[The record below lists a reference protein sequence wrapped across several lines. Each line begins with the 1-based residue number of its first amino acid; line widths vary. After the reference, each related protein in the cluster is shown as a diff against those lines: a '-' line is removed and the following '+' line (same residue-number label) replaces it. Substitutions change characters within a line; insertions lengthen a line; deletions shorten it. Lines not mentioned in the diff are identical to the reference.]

1 MLSVSVSPVLVAISY
16 LFYLHKK
23 SGIVGLSLWPVLLVI
38 TPPGL
43 LIMAM
48 LHAGNTR
55 DMLQDKEGGIRTRA
69 MKMGLEGSQ
78 IAYQTLLLVAYLLIT
93 IMVMIQML
101 DSWVFLV
108 LLSFPLAIK
117 NLKLMKR
124 ATMDDLGIIRFL
136 DTYTARL
143 VLIFSLLMVAGNLIA
158 SLTYD

>member
-55 DMLQDKEGGIRTRA
+55 DMLQDKDAGIHTQA

-101 DSWVFLV
+101 DSWVF
-108 LLSFPLAIK
+108 S
-117 NLKLMKR
+117 R
-124 ATMDDLGIIRFL
+124 
-136 DTYTARL
+136 
-143 VLIFSLLMVAGNLIA
+143 
-158 SLTYD
+158 